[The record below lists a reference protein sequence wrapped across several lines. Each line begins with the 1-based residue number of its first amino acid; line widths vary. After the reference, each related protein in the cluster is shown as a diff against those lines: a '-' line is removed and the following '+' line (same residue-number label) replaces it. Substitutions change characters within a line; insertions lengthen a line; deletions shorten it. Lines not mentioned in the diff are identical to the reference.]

1 MIRRFRTICII
12 VSASALICL
21 SGSVHAEGGGPAG
34 AAGYFANRSAG
45 ELAALDRGEII
56 TGKIADWKR
65 MSLGAEG
72 GEADRLRARI
82 ADLKPNYIIEFL
94 AEIPAGGGELERLAA
109 ALGRVQDYLS
119 MVYHSPRY
127 DKDFPLF
134 DKMVVESRKS
144 APGGEIIESSQ
155 HMQPFEDFEARY
167 EYRLSGDVLSFES
180 ENTSELRYSGF
191 SAVRPGRMTWSIL
204 ARRSEGRL
212 YFYGIGAMQAFDAFG
227 AVRDR
232 LEPSFMGR
240 VEAFMGYM
248 WGKTKG

>member
-1 MIRRFRTICII
+1 MI
-12 VSASALICL
+12 VSASVLVCL
-21 SGSVHAEGGGPAG
+21 SGAAYAEGGGATRT
-34 AAGYFANRSAG
+34 AAFFANRSAG
-45 ELAALDRGEII
+45 ELAALDRGEVIA
-56 TGKIADWKR
+56 GKLSDWKK

-72 GEADRLRARI
+72 EEAERLRARI
-82 ADLKPNYIIEFL
+82 ADLKPNYVTEFL